1 MPATPCVVA
10 GILRLFAADG
20 RRVPWRGGRTILTF
34 LAFGR
39 KISYI
44 CTCRGAG
51 RSGLPLIIGT
61 FGPVFRENA
70 SNAFQKC
77 TTSISKST
85 YCILKY
91 VTSPAKSTTCIS
103 EKARAECCRR
113 LNTLKSGAAAVLL
126 LRPAEP
132 RGQARRSHEAA
143 PAAGSLPAGCRH
155 LTRAQKKEREL
166 LEFPLLAVRTGL
178 EPVTPCVT
186 GMYSNRLN

>member
-1 MPATPCVVA
+1 MPATPRVVA

-51 RSGLPLIIGT
+51 RSGPPLIIGT

-70 SNAFQKC
+70 SNASAKC
-77 TTSISKST
+77 TTSNKKCT

-91 VTSPAKSTTCIS
+91 VTSPTKSTTCIRKTIRPKS
-103 EKARAECCRR
+103 CRR

-143 PAAGSLPAGCRH
+143 PAAGSLPAGRRH
-155 LTRAQKKEREL
+155 LIRIQKKRGNCL
-166 LEFPLLAVRTGL
+166 KSHSLRCVRD
-178 EPVTPCVT
+178 
-186 GMYSNRLN
+186 SNP